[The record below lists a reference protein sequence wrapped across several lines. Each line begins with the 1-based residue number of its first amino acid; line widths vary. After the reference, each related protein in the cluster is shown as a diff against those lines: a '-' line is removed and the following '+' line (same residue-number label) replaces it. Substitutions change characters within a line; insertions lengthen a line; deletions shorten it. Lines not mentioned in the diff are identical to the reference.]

1 MARRQTNQRQTAI
14 ALYTSWQLDAKSLR
28 IDDKS
33 AIIVASECCK
43 AYRTIGLSSC
53 HKNNRNRR
61 QLKETNKKLK
71 KINENVFIDVI
82 FRNEEKIARIDRVG
96 LRPGFILAIL
106 PPPAVRVV
114 CESL

>member
-1 MARRQTNQRQTAI
+1 MRSRSGLMTSRP
-14 ALYTSWQLDAKSLR
+14 LSWQANAVRPIGQS
-28 IDDKS
+28 
-33 AIIVASECCK
+33 
-43 AYRTIGLSSC
+43 AYRRVIKTTEIGDSS
-53 HKNNRNRR
+53 KK
-61 QLKETNKKLK
+61 QTKKLK